1 MVAMGYG
8 GATGSASK
16 GDDDDVDDIFQH
28 LQLNNDESDEVV
40 RGE

>member
-16 GDDDDVDDIFQH
+16 GDGVDDIFQH